1 MKKELKQTIVSGA
14 KLAIPVL
21 LLAGFVVAGAWT
33 DAPANPP
40 ANNVAAPINVGTD
53 NQTKLGSLILNAST
67 VAPDQFGL
75 DVFGDSRFFGRVS
88 SDTDVCVESAA
99 ETICLTDLYN
109 LSKNYGVQSST
120 SCSLYYDSMKDVGA
134 AARPGWE
141 TPNTPIPASCYSDS
155 GCVIR
160 QEIYS
165 TKGLHRALVVD
176 FYQDSA
182 TGIWSSTYNRSGSR
196 TNGNSTSENVV
207 KPIGNKD
214 VGWVLIR
221 DDRKSV
227 TNVGSNKGSNY
238 TEVEKNRLSFYDT
251 WSAYGHKVYFCSSNT
266 VLTED
271 QEDLGDGSEDGG
283 E

>member
-1 MKKELKQTIVSGA
+1 MNKTNFIT
-14 KLAIPVL
+14 LAAVAILGSVM
-21 LLAGFVVAGAWT
+21 VAGAWT

-40 ANNVAAPINVGTD
+40 ASNVAAPLNVGAD

-67 VAPDQFGL
+67 VSPDTFGL

-88 SDTDVCVESAA
+88 SDTDVCVESST

-109 LSKNYGVQSST
+109 LSKDYGVESST
-120 SCSLYYDSMKDVGA
+120 SCTLYYDSMKNVGA

-141 TPNTPIPASCYSDS
+141 TPNEPIPAGCYSDS

-160 QEIYS
+160 QELYS
-165 TKGLHRALVVD
+165 KKGLHRALVID
-176 FYQDSA
+176 FYQDDA
-182 TGIWSSTYNRSGSR
+182 TGVWSSTYNRSGSR
-196 TNGNSTSENVV
+196 KNGNSTSENVV
-207 KPIGNKD
+207 KPIGNSQ

-221 DDRKSV
+221 DDRARV
-227 TNVGSNKGSNY
+227 ANIGSNKGSFY
-238 TEVEKNRLSFYDT
+238 VEAEKNRLSFYDA
-251 WSAYGHKVYFCSSNT
+251 WSAYGQKVYFCAANT

-271 QEDLGDGSEDGG
+271 EIDLGDGSG

>member
-1 MKKELKQTIVSGA
+1 MALVKIGA
-14 KLAIPVL
+14 PALV
-21 LLAGFVVAGAWT
+21 LAGFLIAGAWT

-40 ANNVAAPINVGTD
+40 ADNVAAPLNVGAD
-53 NQTKLGSLILNAST
+53 NQIKLGSLVLNASVT
-67 VAPDQFGL
+67 NPDAFGL

-120 SCSLYYDSMKDVGA
+120 SCSLYYDSMKDIGA

-141 TPNTPIPASCYSDS
+141 TPNEPIPAGCYSDS

-165 TKGLHRALVVD
+165 KKGLHRALVVD
-176 FYQDSA
+176 FYQDTA
-182 TGIWSSTYNRSGSR
+182 TGVWSSTYNRSGSR
-196 TNGNSTSENVV
+196 TNGNATSENVV
-207 KPIGNKD
+207 KPIGNSD

-221 DDRKSV
+221 DDRARV
-227 TNVGSNKGSNY
+227 ANVGSNKGSFY
-238 TEVEKNRLSFYDT
+238 VETERNRLSFYDT
-251 WSAYGHKVYFCSSNT
+251 WASYGQKVYFCAANT

-271 QEDLGDGSEDGG
+271 EVDLGDGAAE
-283 E
+283 

>member
-1 MKKELKQTIVSGA
+1 MKKEFKQTVIGTV
-14 KLAIPVL
+14 KMAIPVL

-40 ANNVAAPINVGTD
+40 ANNVAAPLNVGTD

-67 VAPDQFGL
+67 VSPDTFGL

-109 LSKNYGVQSST
+109 LTKNYGVQTST
-120 SCSLYYDSMKDVGA
+120 SCTLYYDSMKDIGVT
-134 AARPGWE
+134 ARPGWE
-141 TPNTPIPASCYSDS
+141 TPNTPIPAGCYSDG

-165 TKGLHRALVVD
+165 RKGLHRALVVD
-176 FYQDSA
+176 FYQDAA

-196 TNGNSTSENVV
+196 RNGNATSENVV
-207 KPIGNKD
+207 APIGRKD
-214 VGWVLIR
+214 LGWVLIR
-221 DDRKSV
+221 DDRARV
-227 TNVGSNKGSNY
+227 ANVGANKGSFY
-238 TEVEKNRLSFYDT
+238 VETEANRLSFYDT
-251 WSAYGHKVYFCSSNT
+251 WSAYGHKVYFCAANT

-271 QEDLGDGSEDGG
+271 EEDLGDGTDE
-283 E
+283 